1 MMYTYLI
8 LDDDSK
14 SVLKIQSIMAEF
26 SNFQLLA
33 TASTYEEG
41 LNAVLTHQPDF
52 IFLEINPLSTTS
64 QLSLSLIN
72 ELHRYLKKV
81 PQIIAISHDSSKA
94 IEAVK
99 YDVLDFLVKPFTAND
114 IRKLLFRFQKNH
126 EVPVIRLNP
135 ELRKVAMVQEA
146 EAKTEQAVVT
156 EEIVNPPIIQPIAH
170 HDGFKELIELLK
182 MELTSLKEAIL
193 EKQTIEIP
201 TINTAEIANQLVAVI
216 SDRLPQTTT
225 FSVEPIIEELKKVNS
240 HSPIEPKEGV
250 HRNLICIKS
259 YGDYRFLEL
268 DEIAYLKADNNS
280 TDITLYNGESVTAF
294 KTLKYFEENLPH
306 NFFRIHNSYMVN
318 KNFVSRVHTGN
329 AVFYIKNSKT
339 QVPFSK
345 SYKENVELILS
356 QLAGIDFKEI

>member
-52 IFLEINPLSTTS
+52 IFLEINPLSTAS

-135 ELRKVAMVQEA
+135 ELRKVAMVQGA
-146 EAKTEQAVVT
+146 EAKTAQTPVVD
-156 EEIVNPPIIQPIAH
+156 EIVTPQIVQPTVNH
-170 HDGFKELIELLK
+170 EGFKELIELLK
-182 MELTSLKEAIL
+182 MELSSLKEAIL
-193 EKQTIEIP
+193 ERQIVEMP
-201 TINTAEIANQLVAVI
+201 TIDTTEITNQLISVI
-216 SDRLPQTTT
+216 SEKLPQTTT
-225 FSVEPIIEELKKVNS
+225 FSVEPIMEELKKVNNLS
-240 HSPIEPKEGV
+240 QSEPKEGV

-280 TDITLYNGESVTAF
+280 TDITLYNGESVPAF
-294 KTLKYFEENLPH
+294 KTLKYFEENLPN

-318 KNFVSRVHTGN
+318 KNFVARVHTGN

-356 QLAGIDFKEI
+356 QLAGIDFKDI